1 MCIRDRKISDAT
13 ITDEKI
19 IGMDAS
25 KLSGTTLPALNGTAI
40 THLPYDLGFVG
51 GYDESLVAED
61 LEVGSYGHLVMARSG
76 TIEGEAGFIDVA
88 ATTQPVICDIEKNGV
103 SIYTGV
109 NKPFFSQGV
118 QTLSNGTL
126 DSGVTSFVSGDRI
139 TFKVTQIGSG
149 TAGRGLRFTL
159 RCRV

>member
-1 MCIRDRKISDAT
+1 M
-13 ITDEKI
+13 
-19 IGMDAS
+19 
-25 KLSGTTLPALNGTAI
+25 PALNGTAI